1 MLKTFF
7 LLTNIVAALLLV
19 ITYAIPYINPIDYQ
33 KIPFLGL
40 LYPVLLLVNLIY
52 VIGWAFTSKTQ
63 YAALSLLV
71 IIIGIRHLLTLVGI
85 PYLQESIAISKD
97 AVKVSSYNTHD
108 FRSIAWKNNTFQPA
122 AVKKIIKHLGTAD
135 YICAQEIGAK
145 SKNML
150 QKELDYPYTFG
161 KKGTMIFSRTPFL
174 NKGFIDFGKT
184 GNSCTWAD
192 VPFGETTVRLYSLH
206 LESNKV
212 TTNSEKILKEKEMTI
227 EDRVLML
234 KSMFGQYL
242 IHSRV
247 RVEQTEQV
255 LAHIEDSPYPVVVCG
270 DFNDAPLSYIY
281 RRFTKKLSDG
291 FTQQG
296 RGVGISFRGYI
307 PFLRIDY
314 ILADASLQFQDYRT
328 VRTLKY
334 SDHYPV
340 TAVIK

>member
-7 LLTNIVAALLLV
+7 LLTNTVAALLLV
-19 ITYAIPYINPIDYQ
+19 ITYIIPYINPIEYQ

-40 LYPVLLLVNLIY
+40 LYPFLLLVNIVY
-52 VIGWAFTSKTQ
+52 VISWTFTNKVY
-63 YAALSLLV
+63 YAGLSLLV

-85 PYLQESIAISKD
+85 PYLQETVAITKD
-97 AVKVSSYNTHD
+97 AIKVSSYNTHN
-108 FRSIAWKNNTFQPA
+108 FTEIAWKKQTYQPA
-122 AVKKIIKHLGTAD
+122 AVKKLIKHLGETD
-135 YICAQEIGAK
+135 YMCAQEIGVR
-145 SKNML
+145 SKKML
-150 QKELDYPYTFG
+150 QKELDFPHTFG
-161 KKGTMIFSRTPFL
+161 KKGTMIFSRSPFL
-174 NKGFIDFGKT
+174 NKGVIDFGNT

-192 VPFGETTVRLYSLH
+192 VPFGETTVRLYSVH
-206 LESNKV
+206 LESNNITSNTK
-212 TTNSEKILKEKEMTI
+212 KIVKEKEMSIT
-227 EDRVLML
+227 DRILLL
-234 KSMFGQYL
+234 KQMFGQYL
-242 IHSRV
+242 YHSRV
-247 RVEQTEQV
+247 RVEQTEKV

-281 RRFTKKLSDG
+281 RRFTKRLSDG
-291 FTQQG
+291 FIQQG
-296 RGVGISFRGYI
+296 RGVSISFRGYI